1 MNRKRNNQH
10 RSKWVGVQR
19 RKKDDI
25 IKEERDSVVGEEDDF
40 AQALKQELLV
50 SCELIK
56 KKNLSFQMFV

>member
-1 MNRKRNNQH
+1 M
-10 RSKWVGVQR
+10 QR